1 MCPSASD
8 QRMPS
13 FASGSSAIAISALSD
28 RTLLDEVRGVVEFF
42 FDRPASHYKEMKT
55 DAHRELVAQTQEEL
69 NRRSLARRI
78 AADRKRQ
85 LTEILGTGAILVQT
99 NLYLRAARPGIQGV
113 QENIGWHR
121 ETFYG
126 PDMAASV
133 NLWMPIANVSISNA
147 LRYIP
152 DSHLIPDEQI
162 VTRQHDDSSVAR
174 FSAGHKIG
182 LLYAP
187 KHIVGGVDLD
197 NHRALVVAPGEAA
210 IFAGNLI
217 HGAAENRSEELRF
230 SVDFRLIAADQLKT
244 SKQHFSS
251 GRQYFEPL

>member
-1 MCPSASD
+1 MCPSVSE
-8 QRMPS
+8 QRLPS
-13 FASGSSAIAISALSD
+13 FASGSSAIAISTLSD
-28 RTLLDEVRGVVEFF
+28 HGLLDEVRGVVGFF
-42 FDRPASHYKEMKT
+42 FDHEPSHYKRMET
-55 DAHRELVAQTQEEL
+55 GAYREIVAQAQEEL
-69 NRRSLARRI
+69 NRRELARRL
-78 AADRKRQ
+78 AADRRSRLK
-85 LTEILGTGAILVQT
+85 EILGTDEILVQT
-99 NLYLRAARPGIQGV
+99 NLYLRATRPGIEGQ

-147 LRYIP
+147 LRYVP
-152 DSHLIPDEQI
+152 DSHLIPEEQI
-162 VTRQHDDSSVAR
+162 VTRQQDDSSVAR

-187 KHIVGGVDLD
+187 KTIVGGVDLE
-197 NHRALVVAPGEAA
+197 NHRAMVVAPGEVA

-217 HGAAENRSEELRF
+217 HGAAENRSEQLRF

-244 SKQHFSS
+244 FKQHFSS